1 MSLNLENYIASIPG
15 FPKEGI
21 LFRDVTPIYLTQ
33 KHTKKQFVYSVTMLK
48 KLAQQ
53 RLLDQKQEDSGLDV
67 Q

>member
-21 LFRDVTPIYLTQ
+21 LFRDVTPILSNPEAYKETIR
-33 KHTKKQFVYSVTMLK
+33 YSVTMLK